1 MGRRKDLRV
10 AYCRL
15 VCYRR
20 RYHYF
25 PSQIALA
32 FQQKVSSF
40 LLFLL
45 ISGKRKR

>member
-15 VCYRR
+15 VGYRR

-32 FQQKVSSF
+32 CRRKVS
-40 LLFLL
+40 
-45 ISGKRKR
+45 